1 MNRFILIISLFI
13 FFNDALVS
21 QSNLVLNP
29 SFEDHYDTSL
39 IGIYSFAPGWVTNW
53 SDPNHGSSDYFLPN
67 SNGAQ
72 STPPGNAAGFEYPHS
87 GLCYGGFVCLSD
99 SFDDFHEYVQA
110 TLGSPLEF
118 GKSYAIECFVSTAD
132 LFPNCISDIGFY
144 FSNTLLVFT
153 PIGQRITLMPQL
165 ENPDTNFVLAR
176 NGWQRISGTYNAI
189 GGEQF
194 LSIGNFTSYTACH
207 FVTCG
212 DSSPYQASYMFID
225 DVAVY
230 DTSKVDTLEIC
241 MNDSIEIGGFWE
253 HNEGLYTEIIG
264 GLSIHFYLKIRPFT
278 GNITIIE
285 KPFLAGDS
293 VRITLMQTGG
303 IDSSDVSRNFVY
315 VSTNKTIDVPMY
327 NIYGCDSTVRYVCGT
342 NIGIRSLSSSEANS
356 FHIFPNPA
364 NDFLQLMINKNDS
377 NSYSIGIF
385 DITGKE
391 IISQSL
397 FKETIDISSLTSGMY
412 FVKLLNSKT
421 GKLVGTEKFVKE

>member
-13 FFNDALVS
+13 YFNDALVS

-29 SFEDHYDTSL
+29 SFESHYDSSVV
-39 IGIYSFAPGWVTNW
+39 GISAFAPGWVTNW
-53 SDPNHGSSDYFLPN
+53 SDPNRGSSDYFLPN
-67 SNGAQ
+67 SYGGVT
-72 STPPGNAAGFEYPHS
+72 TPPGNSFGFEYPHS
-87 GLCYGGFVCLSD
+87 GLCYGGFICLSD

-110 TLGSPLEF
+110 SLSSPLEF
-118 GKSYAIECFVSTAD
+118 GKSYSVQCYLSVGDIY
-132 LFPNCISDIGFY
+132 PNCISDIGFY
-144 FSNTLLVFT
+144 FSNSLIAFT

-165 ENPDTNFVLAR
+165 ENPDTNLILAR
-176 NGWQRISGTYNAI
+176 NGWQRISGTYTAL
-189 GGEQF
+189 GGEQY
-194 LSIGNFTSYTACH
+194 LSIGNFTPYNVCH

-212 DSSPYQASYMFID
+212 DTSPYQGTYMYID

-230 DTSKVDTLEIC
+230 DTSKIDTLRIC

-264 GLSIHFYLKIRPFT
+264 GLSVHFYLKIRPFT
-278 GNITIIE
+278 GNITIVE

-315 VSTNKTIDVPMY
+315 VSTNRTIDVPMY

-342 NIGIRSLSSSEANS
+342 NIGIGAQSSSEANS

-364 NDFLQLMINKNDS
+364 NDFLQIMINKNDP
-377 NSYSIGIF
+377 NSYSISII

-391 IISQSL
+391 IISQFISNAPIDVSL
-397 FKETIDISSLTSGMY
+397 LTNGMY